1 MQTIRRVSPLSSYW
15 SDTQYPSQEAGCM
28 HACMHAL
35 HHGSQTYNQLSLSN
49 LGMTEQ
55 PTPLIPFNLRKLIY
69 RQLADSQNRA

>member
-1 MQTIRRVSPLSSYW
+1 
-15 SDTQYPSQEAGCM
+15 M